1 MQCKIH
7 FVLGIFI
14 GTLSCIVKLPDEV
27 CPKHTKLLGDNK
39 TILQLNTF
47 DEVLLTGLSGPFR
60 NILYNLLAGSE
71 GKWDIA
77 KGLSKAG
84 ISELVPRKTTLSP
97 EDLFEN
103 IEAIL
108 I

>member
-1 MQCKIH
+1 MFCVQCKIH

-27 CPKHTKLLGDNK
+27 CPKHTKLSGNNK
-39 TILQLNTF
+39 RTLQIKTLH
-47 DEVLLTGLSGPFR
+47 EGLLTGLSGPFR

-77 KGLSKAG
+77 KG
-84 ISELVPRKTTLSP
+84 
-97 EDLFEN
+97 
-103 IEAIL
+103 
-108 I
+108 